1 MLRNSFADLD
11 ETNLMF
17 LEHMKDLTSE
27 IASNIELLFLP
38 YLIMA
43 IEDNT
48 KQKCKFIANTSEYIN
63 KNDNIIYTGFT
74 KGLNY
79 IPIIINQ
86 DPKYISLNFTLT
98 QLWMKFRYFNISRAY
113 YLTNCDIYESV

>member
-1 MLRNSFADLD
+1 
-11 ETNLMF
+11 MF
-17 LEHMKDLTSE
+17 LEQMKDLTSE
-27 IASNIELLFLP
+27 ISSNIELLFLP

-48 KQKCKFIANTSEYIN
+48 KQKCRFVVDTLGYLS
-63 KNDNIIYTGFT
+63 KNDNIIYIGFT

-86 DPKYISLNFTLT
+86 DPKYTSLNFTLT
-98 QLWMKFRYFNISRAY
+98 QLWMKFRYFNINRINF
-113 YLTNCDIYESV
+113 LTNCDIYESVNTQPI